1 MIVWG
6 KQLSQAFDFA
16 GGGRARP
23 QKGINF
29 FCSQQVVYLRRK
41 PLQHLLLFR
50 LLHGFYRGDV
60 QAIDDALHCHV
71 AGKVPQVLLCTVG
84 EASKC
89 RRTQP
94 RGSYAGRWPLQ
105 TADSGVHKAKMK
117 DQRVSTEL
125 RYGTSPFRK
134 IFCHNQPVFVED
146 ISFSASQIKSFAPR
160 SWPETPC
167 RLRKKHPFSFCF
179 SKYYTTG
186 IMAQ

>member
-29 FCSQQVVYLRRK
+29 FCSQQVVYLGRK

-71 AGKVPQVLLCTVG
+71 AGKVPQILLYRGRSIEMPKGTAQG
-84 EASKC
+84 QL
-89 RRTQP
+89 RR
-94 RGSYAGRWPLQ
+94 PL
-105 TADSGVHKAKMK
+105 A
-117 DQRVSTEL
+117 
-125 RYGTSPFRK
+125 
-134 IFCHNQPVFVED
+134 
-146 ISFSASQIKSFAPR
+146 
-160 SWPETPC
+160 TPN
-167 RLRKKHPFSFCF
+167 
-179 SKYYTTG
+179 G
-186 IMAQ
+186 